1 MFLQRFLLS
10 NLWNALLICVM
21 LGLKRILRDRI
32 SLKFQYRSWY
42 ALFASL
48 TVPFL
53 PSGLWKNFEMIR
65 PDGRNSFSIPTA
77 VETAP
82 HTAVGEG
89 WLHDTTQLAG
99 GSSPDWI
106 APVILSLWLL
116 GVIVMLGIY
125 WHGAQKLRMIRR
137 KAAKPSED
145 IQGLFLD
152 CRRKTVPFCKAEL
165 KVSRLLSSPVSFG
178 LRPYVVILPEEHLHS
193 LSVTEL
199 RHILLHE
206 LTHIR
211 HGDLSANFLV
221 CGFQALFWFN
231 PFVWLAMRQLR
242 RDREAYC
249 DWAVLNGLAGE
260 EERIGY
266 GRTILRF
273 AAIQTTVR
281 SGLVN
286 GFCAGKSQLKYRLEQ
301 IVAFR
306 RETRLCRAIC
316 GICTA
321 ALLLISIVQV
331 PVMALC
337 AKRGEEYYVSSE
349 TLRITEENWSP
360 LFHGAEGCAVVYDR
374 NADRYSVCN
383 QEEMTRR
390 LPPCSTYKIYS
401 GLNAL
406 ETGLISP
413 QSSTLSWDGTQYRI
427 PSWNMD
433 QDLGYAMHESTN
445 WYFTQLDRS
454 AGLDNL
460 ARFYQRIGYG
470 NCNVGSDVT
479 AYWNGSA
486 LRISPLEQVEL
497 LVKLYENAFG
507 FQEANVQTVLNS
519 MRLFS
524 ENGAVLYGKT
534 GTGEQDGRN
543 IAGWFVG
550 FAEKANNVYFF
561 AVYLCSDAG
570 SDGAAATDTAL
581 QILKQMNIL

>member
-1 MFLQRFLLS
+1 MFLQRFLIS

-48 TVPFL
+48 TLSFL
-53 PSGLWKNFEMIR
+53 PNGLWANLEISR
-65 PDGRNSFSIPTA
+65 PGGENYFAIPTA
-77 VETAP
+77 VKTAP
-82 HTAVGEG
+82 HMATGDG
-89 WLHDTTQLAG
+89 WLYDTTQLAG
-99 GSSPDWI
+99 GSSLDRI
-106 APVILSLWLL
+106 APVILSVWLL
-116 GVIVMLGIY
+116 GVIGMLGIY
-125 WHGAQKLRMIRR
+125 WFSAQKLRRIRR
-137 KAAKPSED
+137 YAASPAEN
-145 IQGLFLD
+145 IQALFEPCKHKIVPD
-152 CRRKTVPFCKAEL
+152 CKVEL
-165 KVSRLLSSPVSFG
+165 KESRLVSSPVSFG
-178 LRPYVVILPEEHLHS
+178 FHPYVVVLPREHLHS
-193 LSVTEL
+193 LSPSEL

-211 HGDLSANFLV
+211 HGDLLLNFLV
-221 CGFQALFWFN
+221 CGIQALFWFN
-231 PFVWLAMRQLR
+231 PFVWLAMGQLR

-249 DWAVLNGLAGE
+249 DWAVVNGFASE

-273 AAIQTTVR
+273 AAIQTNVR
-281 SGLVN
+281 SGLAN
-286 GFCAGKSQLKYRLEQ
+286 GFCEGKSQLKYRLEQ

-306 RETRLCRAIC
+306 RETGLCRVIC
-316 GICTA
+316 SACAA
-321 ALLLISIVQV
+321 ALLLLSIVQV

-337 AKRGEEYYVSSE
+337 VKHGEEYYTPSDPLS
-349 TLRITEENWSP
+349 ITEEDFGP
-360 LFHGAEGCAVVYDR
+360 LFQGAKGCAVVYDR
-374 NADRYSVCN
+374 NADRYTAYN
-383 QEEMTRR
+383 PDEMTRR

-406 ETGLISP
+406 EMGLISP

-427 PSWNMD
+427 PNWNED
-433 QDLGYAMHESTN
+433 QDLSCAMHNSTN

-486 LRISPLEQVEL
+486 LRVSPLEQVEL

-507 FQEANVQTVLNS
+507 FQEANVQTVLDS
-519 MRLFS
+519 MRLLS
-524 ENGAVLYGKT
+524 EDDAVLYGKT
-534 GTGEQDGRN
+534 GTGELDGRN
-543 IAGWFVG
+543 IAGWFIG
-550 FAEKANNVYFF
+550 FAEKADNVYFF
-561 AVYLCSDAG
+561 AIYLCSDAG
-570 SDGAAATDTAL
+570 SDGAAATDTAF
-581 QILKQMNIL
+581 QILEQMHIL

>member
-1 MFLQRFLLS
+1 MFLQRFLIS
-10 NLWNALLICVM
+10 NLWNALLICLM
-21 LGLKRILRDRI
+21 LGLKQILRDRI

-65 PDGRNSFSIPTA
+65 PVGRNSFAIPTA
-77 VETAP
+77 MKTAP

-89 WLHDTTQLAG
+89 WLHDTTQLAENSFSG
-99 GSSPDWI
+99 WI

-125 WHGAQKLRMIRR
+125 WRGAQKLRMIRER
-137 KAAKPSED
+137 TAEPSAD
-145 IQGLFLD
+145 IQALFQD
-152 CRRKTVPFCKAEL
+152 CRRKTVPFCEVEL

-178 LRPYVVILPEEHLHS
+178 LHPQVVVLPEEHLHS

-211 HGDLSANFLV
+211 HGDLPTNFLV

-249 DWAVLNGLAGE
+249 DWAVLNGFPGE

-286 GFCAGKSQLKYRLEQ
+286 SFCAGKSQLKYRLEQ
-301 IVAFR
+301 IVTFR
-306 RETRLCRAIC
+306 KETRLCRAIC

-321 ALLLISIVQV
+321 ALLLISVAQA

-337 AKRGEEYYVSSE
+337 VKNGEEYYSPSE
-349 TLRITEENWSP
+349 ALRITEEKWGP
-360 LFHGAEGCAVVYDR
+360 LFRGAQGCAVVYDR
-374 NADRYSVCN
+374 NADRYSAYN
-383 QEEMTRR
+383 QEEITRR

-401 GLNAL
+401 SLNAL
-406 ETGLISP
+406 EMGLISP

-427 PSWNMD
+427 PSWNAD
-433 QDLGYAMHESTN
+433 QNLSHAMHESTN
-445 WYFTQLDRS
+445 WYFTQLDRG

-470 NCNVGSDVT
+470 NCNVGSDVS

-497 LVKLYENAFG
+497 LIKLYENAFG
-507 FQEANVQTVLNS
+507 FQEANVQTVLDS

-534 GTGEQDGRN
+534 GTGELDGRN

-550 FAEKANNVYFF
+550 FTEKAGNVYFF
-561 AVYLCSDAG
+561 AVYLCSDEG
-570 SDGAAATDTAL
+570 SDGTAAADTAR

>member
-1 MFLQRFLLS
+1 MFLQRFLIS

-53 PSGLWKNFEMIR
+53 PSGLWKNLEMIR
-65 PDGRNSFSIPTA
+65 PDGGNSFTIPA
-77 VETAP
+77 AMETAP

-99 GSSPDWI
+99 NPSPDWI

-125 WHGAQKLRMIRR
+125 WRGTQKLRMIRR

-145 IQGLFLD
+145 IQALFQD
-152 CRRKTVPFCKAEL
+152 CRQRTAPFCEAEL

-178 LRPYVVILPEEHLHS
+178 FHPYVVVLPEEHLHS
-193 LSVTEL
+193 LTQAEL

-211 HGDLSANFLV
+211 HGDLLANFLV

-231 PFVWLAMRQLR
+231 PFVWLAMRRLR

-249 DWAVLNGLAGE
+249 DWAVINGFAVE

-281 SGLVN
+281 FGLVN
-286 GFCAGKSQLKYRLEQ
+286 GFCGGKSQLKYRLEQ

-306 RETRLCRAIC
+306 RETKLCRVIC
-316 GICTA
+316 SICTA
-321 ALLLISIVQV
+321 MLILISMVQL

-337 AKRGEEYYVSSE
+337 GKAGEEYYTPSE
-349 TLRITEENWSP
+349 TLRITEENFSP
-360 LFHGAEGCAVVYDR
+360 LFHGTQGCAVVYDW
-374 NADRYSVCN
+374 NADRYTAYN
-383 QEEMTRR
+383 QEEITRR

-406 ETGLISP
+406 EMGLITP
-413 QSSTLSWDGTQYRI
+413 QRSTLSWDGTQYRI
-427 PSWNMD
+427 PSWNTD
-433 QDLGYAMHESTN
+433 QDLSYAMHESTN

-497 LVKLYENAFG
+497 LVKLYGNAFG
-507 FQEANVQTVLNS
+507 IQEANVQTVLDS
-519 MRLFS
+519 MRLSS

-534 GTGEQDGRN
+534 GTGELDGRN
-543 IAGWFVG
+543 IAGWFIG
-550 FAEKANNVYFF
+550 FVEKAGNVYFF

>member
-1 MFLQRFLLS
+1 MFLQRFLIS
-10 NLWNALLICVM
+10 NLWNALLICMM
-21 LGLKRILRDRI
+21 LGLKQILRDRL

-42 ALFASL
+42 ALLASL
-48 TVPFL
+48 AVPFL
-53 PSGLWKNFEMIR
+53 PSGLWKNLKMIR
-65 PDGRNSFSIPTA
+65 PDGGNSFAIPAA

-99 GSSPDWI
+99 GPSPGWI

-116 GVIVMLGIY
+116 GVIIMLGIY
-125 WHGAQKLRMIRR
+125 WRGACKLRMIRR
-137 KAAKPSED
+137 KAAKPSAD
-145 IQGLFLD
+145 IQALFQA
-152 CRRKTVPFCKAEL
+152 CKQKIVPAHNVEL

-178 LRPYVVILPEEHLHS
+178 LHPYVVVLPEAHLHS

-211 HGDLSANFLV
+211 HGDLLANFLV

-231 PFVWLAMRQLR
+231 PFVWLAMRRLR

-249 DWAVLNGLAGE
+249 DWAVMNGLAGE

-273 AAIQTTVR
+273 AAIQTNVR
-281 SGLVN
+281 TGLVN
-286 GFCAGKSQLKYRLEQ
+286 GFCGGKAQLKYRLEQ
-301 IVAFR
+301 VVAFR
-306 RETRLCRAIC
+306 RDTRLCRAIC
-316 GICTA
+316 RICAA
-321 ALLLISIVQV
+321 ALLLISTIQA

-337 AKRGEEYYVSSE
+337 VKNGEEYYAPSE
-349 TLRITEENWSP
+349 TLRITEENFSP
-360 LFHGAEGCAVVYDR
+360 LFHGAQGCAVVYDR
-374 NADRYSVCN
+374 NADRYTAYN

-406 ETGLISP
+406 EMGLISP

-427 PSWNMD
+427 PSWNAD
-433 QDLGYAMHESTN
+433 QDLSDAMHESTN

-454 AGLDNL
+454 AGLDDL

-470 NCNVGSDVT
+470 NCNVGSNVT

-486 LRISPLEQVEL
+486 LKISPLEQVEL
-497 LVKLYENAFG
+497 LVKLYGNAFG
-507 FQEANVQTVLNS
+507 FQEANVQTVLDS

-524 ENGAVLYGKT
+524 ENDAVLYGKT
-534 GTGEQDGRN
+534 GTGELGGRN
-543 IAGWFVG
+543 IAGWFIG
-550 FAEKANNVYFF
+550 FLEKADNVYFF